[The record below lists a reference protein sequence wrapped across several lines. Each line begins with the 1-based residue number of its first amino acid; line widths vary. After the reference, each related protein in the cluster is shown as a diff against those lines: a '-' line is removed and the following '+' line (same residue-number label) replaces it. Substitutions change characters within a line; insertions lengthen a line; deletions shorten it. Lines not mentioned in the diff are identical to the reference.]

1 MQRAQ
6 HEHRKDGKAASASAK
21 ARSCPVMLA
30 AGAWEEEYWG
40 KGSLELIVE
49 GPECH
54 TQVQGEFCKQKG
66 QSLIKHFCIVLHK
79 L

>member
-6 HEHRKDGKAASASAK
+6 HEYRRGDKAALASAK

-30 AGAWEEEYWG
+30 AGAWEEEEG

-54 TQVQGEFCKQKG
+54 SQAQGEFYKQKG
-66 QSLIKHFCIVLHK
+66 ESLIIHVCTVLHK